1 MNKDTI
7 TTKLAMK
14 HKDSIA
20 LKENKMFR
28 GEKKEIYKQIKLK
41 RCEHLSFPWLIF
53 SVFLVYWFILCPLIW
68 AICYTFRHW
77 YSYWPLL
84 FWTVA
89 FLIWIVIMC
98 GLIIF
103 RRSLLAKQNPEINM
117 ISKYGTDNVEES
129 LNVYQISS
137 KDTKSLETKKL
148 NDSNDPESKKNNR
161 ENFLR
166 KDLPPLVIHKQI
178 SGENI
183 EDIGVVH
190 VEKDENAQLD
200 IASNYVEKSPLQD
213 YLKLV
218 TVLSPDEIKSPKTPM
233 SPRELFFIDL
243 IREAEKAEN
252 AKSLETKTL
261 NFFSSETTE
270 DNTKNM
276 ENTKEE
282 KNTKDVKH
290 RKDVKDA
297 KNEKDEIN
305 ESKSKCESNYFV
317 ADVGSPVNEK
327 TEVFLQ
333 IDPCV
338 DKQLEKPMLRL
349 QSTEANSLKTFISQD
364 N

>member
-1 MNKDTI
+1 MNKDTM

-14 HKDSIA
+14 HKDSLA
-20 LKENKMFR
+20 LKENKVFR
-28 GEKKEIYKQIKLK
+28 EEKKEIYKQTNLK
-41 RCEHLSFPWLIF
+41 KCEHLLFPWLIF
-53 SVFLVYWFILCPLIW
+53 SVFLIYWFILCPLIW
-68 AICYTFRHW
+68 AICYTFRSWH
-77 YSYWPLL
+77 SYWSLL

-89 FLIWIVIMC
+89 FLIWVMIMC

-103 RRSLLAKQNPEINM
+103 RKSLLAKQNPEINM
-117 ISKYGTDNVEES
+117 ISKYGTDNIKES

-137 KDTKSLETKKL
+137 KDTKSFKTKKL
-148 NDSNDPESKKNNR
+148 NDSNDPEFKKNNR

-183 EDIGVVH
+183 EDVGFVH
-190 VEKDENAQLD
+190 VEKDEIDQLD
-200 IASNYVEKSPLQD
+200 IATNYIEKSPLQN

-243 IREAEKAEN
+243 IREAEKVE
-252 AKSLETKTL
+252 KLQETKTL
-261 NFFSSETTE
+261 HFFSSETTE
-270 DNTKNM
+270 DNTKNV

-282 KNTKDVKH
+282 MNTKHVKH
-290 RKDVKDA
+290 RKDVKAA

-305 ESKSKCESNYFV
+305 ESNTKRESSYFI
-317 ADVGSPVNEK
+317 AEVGSPVNEK

-333 IDPCV
+333 IDTCV
-338 DKQLEKPMLRL
+338 DEQLKKPVLKL
-349 QSTEANSLKTFISQD
+349 QSTETKLLKTFISQD